1 MEQFEQLKSR
11 RLDYWDY
18 DKGTTRSRRFTALEI
33 AHANKIFD
41 IIECI
46 LSENNLGLRSKY
58 VSAGKCEYGT
68 HTFFMVQVDSDV
80 LEMHVLSDIKE
91 ALEEYSRDVELIDV
105 AGKHERQK
113 NFLQLVISQ
122 KHQSVKGNCL

>member
-1 MEQFEQLKSR
+1 MTQSEQLKSR

-18 DKGTTRSRRFTALEI
+18 DKGNTRRRVFSALEI

-46 LSENNLGLRSKY
+46 LSENDIGLRNKY

-68 HTFFMVQVDSDV
+68 HTFFMVQVDADV
-80 LEMHVLSDIKE
+80 IEMCVLLNIKE
-91 ALEEYSRDVELIDV
+91 ALEEYSRNVELIDV
-105 AGKHERQK
+105 VGKHEKRK
-113 NFLQLVISQ
+113 NFLQLVVSQ
-122 KHQSVKGNCL
+122 KHQSAENSCL